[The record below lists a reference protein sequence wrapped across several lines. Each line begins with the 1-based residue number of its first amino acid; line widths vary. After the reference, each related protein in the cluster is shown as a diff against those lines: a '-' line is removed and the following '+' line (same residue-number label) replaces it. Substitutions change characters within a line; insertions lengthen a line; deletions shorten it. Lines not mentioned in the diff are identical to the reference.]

1 MARWSAFALFA
12 ACLLLGG
19 APASALDTL
28 IVGKAT
34 PGGYAWVPIDV
45 GVAHGLFKKHDLEV
59 EIVAFTGSAKLH
71 QAMAADSVE
80 IGLGGGTEFIFLTR
94 GAPELAVATM
104 ADPPLD
110 LGISILNSSTIKSID
125 DLKGKKIGVSTAGS
139 LTDWLVRELGRVKG
153 WGKDS
158 PTPVATG
165 GGWPT
170 GIAAMET
177 KQIDAVMAD
186 PGLGFSLEEAKR
198 GRLLL
203 PAGDYAREFV
213 AHAIWATTNL
223 VKKNPEAVRH
233 FLAGWFDSIAFMRA
247 HREETAQVAMKVSE
261 ISHQV
266 ADRSYEII
274 MPMFSADGRFSQ
286 AGLKAVERSYV
297 DLKLLDEEPDL
308 KPYYTEEFLP
318 KR

>member
-1 MARWSAFALFA
+1 MARCGGLF
-12 ACLLLGG
+12 LL
-19 APASALDTL
+19 ASALLAALPAAAADKI

-34 PGGYAWVPIDV
+34 PGGYAWVPVDV
-45 GVAHGLFKKHDLEV
+45 GVAHGLFKKHGIDV
-59 EIVAFTGSAKLH
+59 EIVSFTGSAKLH
-71 QAMAADSVE
+71 QAMAAESVE
-80 IGLGGGTEFIFLTR
+80 IGLGGGSEFIFLAR
-94 GAPELAVATM
+94 GAPEIAVADM
-104 ADPPLD
+104 ADPPRD
-110 LGISILNSSTIKSID
+110 LGISILNSSPVKSVE

-153 WGKDS
+153 WGKES

-186 PGLGFSLEEAKR
+186 PGLGFSLEEAGR

-203 PAGDYAREFV
+203 PAGDYARDFV
-213 AHAIWATTNL
+213 AHAIWATNSV
-223 VKKNPEAVRH
+223 VKKNPDGVRA

-266 ADRSYEII
+266 AERSYEVI

-286 AGLKAVERSYV
+286 AGLTAVERSYV
-297 DLKLLDEEPDL
+297 DLGLLDKEPDL

-318 KR
+318 KK

>member
-1 MARWSAFALFA
+1 MARLRALFLLA
-12 ACLLLGG
+12 SCLLLAV
-19 APASALDTL
+19 APVQAADKI

-34 PGGYAWVPIDV
+34 PGGYAWVPVDV
-45 GVAHGLFKKHDLEV
+45 GVAHGIFKKHNVEI

-71 QAMAADSVE
+71 QAMAAESVE
-80 IGLGGGTEFIFLTR
+80 IGLGGGSEFIFLTR
-94 GAPELAVATM
+94 GAPEMAVADM
-104 ADPPLD
+104 ADPPND
-110 LGISILNSSTIKSID
+110 LGISIINSSPVKSIE
-125 DLKGKKIGVSTAGS
+125 DLKGRRIGVSTAGS

-153 WGKDS
+153 WGKES
-158 PTPVATG
+158 PTPIATG
-165 GGWPT
+165 GGWPV

-186 PGLGFSLEEAKR
+186 PGLGFSLEEAGR

-203 PAGDYAREFV
+203 PSGDYAREFV
-213 AHAIWATTNL
+213 AHAIWATNL
-223 VKKNPEAVRH
+223 VIKKNPDGVRR
-233 FLAGWFDSIAFMRA
+233 FLAGWFETIAFMRS

-266 ADRSYEII
+266 AERSYEVI

-286 AGLKAVERSYV
+286 AGLKAVARSYV
-297 DLKLLDEEPDL
+297 DLGLLDKEPEL

-318 KR
+318 KK